1 MSVLEKISNE
11 LISLAYMDK
20 EERVVRFSELE
31 SEASK
36 LFQEL
41 PKEEAEIIDQI
52 IKGLF
57 AEAKEDAQITT
68 VPKPEEQKPTPQ
80 TPETIEVVEPIVVE
94 TPQAVIENIEPEKA
108 LEKKKRTTAKTV
120 AKKIVEQKLEEE
132 EDLSFLDSIEDAF

>member
-20 EERVVRFSELE
+20 EERVVRFAELE
-31 SEASK
+31 NEASK

-57 AEAKEDAQITT
+57 AEAKEDAQKTT
-68 VPKPEEQKPTPQ
+68 APKPEEQKPMPQ
-80 TPETIEVVEPIVVE
+80 APETIEVVEPMVVQ
-94 TPQAVIENIEPEKA
+94 TPQAIIENIEPEKA
-108 LEKKKRTTAKTV
+108 PEKKKRTTAKTV

-132 EDLSFLDSIEDAF
+132 DLSFLDTIEDAF

>member
-57 AEAKEDAQITT
+57 AEAKEDAQITI
-68 VPKPEEQKPTPQ
+68 VPKLEEQKPTPQ
-80 TPETIEVVEPIVVE
+80 APETIEVIEPIVVE

-108 LEKKKRTTAKTV
+108 PEKKKRTTAKTV